1 MVYEKSPEE
10 ILEGLRAI
18 IAQEL
23 SEKPLRRKPALADP
37 ALWRAI
43 QSQQKHNGLV
53 PDAWPSAGVAQPAD
67 AKRNCS

>member
-1 MVYEKSPEE
+1 MVYEKSPLE

-23 SEKPLRRKPALADP
+23 SEKPLRRKPAIADP

-53 PDAWPSAGVAQPAD
+53 PDAWPSVDIAQPAD
-67 AKRNCS
+67 AKRNCP